1 MQVIGTDFLL
11 FQKVLIVH
19 FIGQN
24 ISYTMVKINKQGGV
38 TMKNKKKYPHLTIY
52 QSQEPIYPNAADH
65 RYFAAKALNVMTAIV
80 SGMGF
85 ATAMIFLV
93 TMA

>member
-1 MQVIGTDFLL
+1 MKL
-11 FQKVLIVH
+11 K
-19 FIGQN
+19 
-24 ISYTMVKINKQGGV
+24 KQYRHLSV
-38 TMKNKKKYPHLTIY
+38 YRAPQPAYPG
-52 QSQEPIYPNAADH
+52 AADS

-85 ATAMIFLV
+85 VSAMLFLV

>member
-1 MQVIGTDFLL
+1 
-11 FQKVLIVH
+11 
-19 FIGQN
+19 
-24 ISYTMVKINKQGGV
+24 
-38 TMKNKKKYPHLTIY
+38 MKTKKRHSHLTVY
-52 QSQEPIYPNAADH
+52 KPTQPAYPNAADN

-85 ATAMIFLV
+85 VSAMLFLV